1 MNHKKIILT
10 ESFDTSFFVIGE
22 AYQIYDNENDTT
34 ENYLLNDIHGEWI
47 SFYDKDGDVLEIS
60 LDEYKE
66 KYDILRMVPTG
77 ELISV
82 EPVPTISAEPK
93 YMETTDVDDNGIPEK
108 YKEPFVVCREVDYEK
123 CNSHII
129 HGDTEKLDVY
139 KHLDKKTWCGIRI
152 NQFYYRVEVLKEGND
167 HTILKARYYIS
178 DKPLDGFKLHTLFED
193 ASDVF
198 IEPDMIDD
206 GDTGEIL
213 VNKSYDEFVDIIK
226 EDYFDECSMVSVE
239 MMSAIQLLAIVE
251 LGAIGANAEAVGKRY
266 HCIKNL
272 FNKKGTFVEGLKIM
286 GKYVYVREAGGIA
299 FYGNPLSKFIRYFMC
314 LPEEYDWLFL
324 PATETDMGEKSIG
337 CATYIKNDGTYI
349 ARLGGN
355 WIDGPNDGLY
365 SWALSYVSRD
375 RCTDY
380 GSRVMRIKKRK
391 GEGINNGTSRFR

>member
-22 AYQIYDNENDTT
+22 AYQIYDNKNDIAA
-34 ENYLLNDIHGEWI
+34 NYLLNDICGEWI
-47 SFYDKDGDVLEIS
+47 TFYDQEGDVLEIS

-66 KYDILRMVPTG
+66 KYDILRLVPSS

-82 EPVPTISAEPK
+82 EPVPTISTEPE
-93 YMETTDVDDNGIPEK
+93 YMETNDVDDNGIPEI
-108 YKEPFVVCREVDYEK
+108 YKEPFVVCREVDYEN

-129 HGDTEKLDVY
+129 HGNTKKLDVY
-139 KHLDKKTWCGIRI
+139 KHLDKKTGCGIRI
-152 NQFYYRVEVLKEGND
+152 NRFYYRVEVLKEGD
-167 HTILKARYYIS
+167 DVTIRKARYYIS
-178 DKPLDGFKLHTLFED
+178 DKQLEGFKLHPLFED
-193 ASDVF
+193 VSDVF

-251 LGAIGANAEAVGKRY
+251 LGPIGANAEAVGKRY

-272 FNKKGTFVEGLKIM
+272 FNKKGTFVEGLKIRD
-286 GKYVYVREAGGIA
+286 KYVCVREDGGVA
-299 FYGNPLSKFIRYFMC
+299 FYGIPMSKYIRYFMYS
-314 LPEEYDWLFL
+314 EEYDWLFL
-324 PATETDMGEKSIG
+324 PAKETDTVDNSIG

-349 ARLGGN
+349 AYLGGY
-355 WIDGPNDGLY
+355 WYGGSGTGLFY
-365 SWALSYVSRD
+365 WNLS
-375 RCTDY
+375 TDSFASY
-380 GSRVMRIKKRK
+380 AGIGSRVMRIKREK
-391 GEGINNGTSRFR
+391 EEE